1 MTRHFSQFLFAPYG
15 DGEGL
20 RAVERHPADE
30 QLLRARSSE
39 ARPAAEPSE
48 AVAEASDVAA
58 TDMAATEAAAT
69 DPSGSAVVEWPLTHR
84 PFDGDEPE
92 LPVGRLVPA
101 HEDPDAESR
110 EEAAAHAARAALL
123 AEVYGWPHRAV

>member
-20 RAVERHPADE
+20 RAVDARPADE
-30 QLLRARSSE
+30 RLLGSGTPLGTGRRDEEGAGS
-39 ARPAAEPSE
+39 AA
-48 AVAEASDVAA
+48 AVADGADEADGADWPA
-58 TDMAATEAAAT
+58 LTA
-69 DPSGSAVVEWPLTHR
+69 VEWPLTHR
-84 PFDGDEPE
+84 PFDDDG
-92 LPVGRLVPA
+92 PVLAEGRFA
-101 HEDPDAESR
+101 AAAADEDPDGEAQ

>member
-20 RAVERHPADE
+20 RAVDPHPADE
-30 QLLRARSSE
+30 HLLVGGGARGADGEPE
-39 ARPAAEPSE
+39 A
-48 AVAEASDVAA
+48 D
-58 TDMAATEAAAT
+58 AT
-69 DPSGSAVVEWPLTHR
+69 DPAVWPALAAVEWPLTHR
-84 PFDGDEPE
+84 PFDDDEPE
-92 LPVGRLVPA
+92 IADGHFAPA
-101 HEDPDAESR
+101 DEDPDAEAE